1 MRSPFSLCALAAFA
15 IMLAPIS
22 TSAAA
27 VPVASVESAG
37 GATIVS
43 QPDSAATLV
52 GIAFVVRAG
61 LDRQTLRE
69 NGLAA
74 LVAQTIVRT
83 PVVLRARGGGG
94 MPLEDAIAAR
104 GGSIRFTVDPS
115 DVRFYIEALAADAPA
130 VLDLFRSAVAAP
142 DFSAATVREAR
153 STLVRQIA
161 QTQQIALQVGLDMLN
176 AASGRKRTRGCRSLG
191 TPNSLAQVFSGDA
204 RSFYQRYY
212 KRGGALVSAAGRLDA
227 LPSGAL
233 AALASALPEGTTA
246 PVTVRTPA
254 LSGATHEIVAHRDI
268 ASPWLIAQY
277 PAPKV
282 DSRDFGPMLVLSGLH
297 PPHAFGY
304 RASSGRRL
312 ADVRLAFG
320 RRRLRLRSR
329 AVEPVLYVNGGLN
342 GNPSRAFAT
351 ALSVV
356 NVLAATRLQG
366 SIEEFK
372 AEAAG
377 DFANDATTLETRTWL
392 AAVFS
397 RDSSSPDFIN
407 RALQA
412 IAATTPDD
420 IQRVART
427 YLGNPMI
434 ALVLPRGTNL
444 QD

>member
-15 IMLAPIS
+15 TMLAPIS

-43 QPDSAATLV
+43 QLDSAATLV

-83 PVVLRARGGGG
+83 PVGSGG

-176 AASGRKRTRGCRSLG
+176 AASSSQANAGLPELG

-246 PVTVRTPA
+246 PVTVRTAVA

-277 PAPKV
+277 PAPE
-282 DSRDFGPMLVLSGLH
+282 
-297 PPHAFGY
+297 
-304 RASSGRRL
+304 GR
-312 ADVRLAFG
+312 
-320 RRRLRLRSR
+320 
-329 AVEPVLYVNGGLN
+329 
-342 GNPSRAFAT
+342 
-351 ALSVV
+351 
-356 NVLAATRLQG
+356 
-366 SIEEFK
+366 
-372 AEAAG
+372 
-377 DFANDATTLETRTWL
+377 
-392 AAVFS
+392 
-397 RDSSSPDFIN
+397 
-407 RALQA
+407 
-412 IAATTPDD
+412 
-420 IQRVART
+420 
-427 YLGNPMI
+427 
-434 ALVLPRGTNL
+434 
-444 QD
+444 

>member
-1 MRSPFSLCALAAFA
+1 MRSPFSLWALGAFIVALA
-15 IMLAPIS
+15 PS
-22 TSAAA
+22 PTVAAT
-27 VPVASVESAG
+27 VPVAGVESVA
-37 GATIVS
+37 GATIVN
-43 QPDSAATLV
+43 QPDSSATLV
-52 GIAFVVRAG
+52 GVAVVVRAG
-61 LDRQTLRE
+61 LDRQTLKE

-74 LVAQTIVRT
+74 LVAETILRT
-83 PVVLRARGGGG
+83 PVAG
-94 MPLEDAIAAR
+94 MPLEDAIAAH
-104 GGSIRFTVDPS
+104 GGSVRFIVDPS

-130 VLDLFRSAVAAP
+130 VLDLFRTALAAP
-142 DFSAATVREAR
+142 DFSPATVREAR

-176 AASGRKRTRGCRSLG
+176 AASSPQANAGLPQLG
-191 TPNSLAQVFSGDA
+191 TPNSLAQFFSGDA
-204 RSFYQRYY
+204 RTFYQRYY
-212 KRGGALVSAAGRLDA
+212 RRGGVLVSAAGRLDS
-227 LPSGAL
+227 LPAGAL
-233 AALASALPEGTTA
+233 AALASALPEGSTA
-246 PVTVRTPA
+246 AVSVRTPA
-254 LSGATHEIVAHRDI
+254 LSGATREIVAHRDI

-277 PAPKV
+277 PAPRV
-282 DSRDFGPMLVLSGLH
+282 DSRDFGPMLVLA
-297 PPHAFGY
+297 AFIRRTLSDIAQVPGVVSPTFASRSVGAVY
-304 RASSGRRL
+304 AYDRAPANL
-312 ADVRLAFG
+312 
-320 RRRLRLRSR
+320 
-329 AVEPVLYVNGGLN
+329 VLYVNGGLN

-397 RDSSSPDFIN
+397 RESSSPDFIN
-407 RALQA
+407 RALEA
-412 IAATTPDD
+412 ISATTPDD